1 MKSPKQSTKESMMEA
16 AAGLTGKTDLSKTEP
31 VQPVVSQTVT
41 PAAPIIPPAKAPA
54 ATIEE
59 IPVVKTPVVNAPL
72 IVKSPL
78 GEQVYG
84 GTPIEQIKLTNFE
97 DVKNFARDFAGV
109 ELKEVNDFVPLL
121 NQLKEAQTKAA
132 EADQYK
138 QLIEAQTSIL
148 NNLPPDVSLI
158 MNAAIQ
164 GEDYK
169 TVINKLQR
177 KTVMDYDKPF
187 ESQDPVK
194 VVNFYT
200 GKQHT
205 KESFDALDE
214 TVKDTLLDA
223 VKLKFENDRSE
234 LSNLE
239 VNTKKATEERQK
251 KFLASVESSIAK
263 MVLSNPNMGKT
274 EISRVKQI
282 MLGGIADVLFTK
294 DKTYTPEAA
303 QRIAMMEYGE
313 AAITAQSETIG
324 QLVAKMSNQA
334 VSDEQAKILLRSD
347 KPQQHSAP
355 VSGNAISAAVEQAT
369 GFLKKK

>member
-1 MKSPKQSTKESMMEA
+1 MRSPKQSTTESMMEA
-16 AAGLTGKTDLSKTEP
+16 AAGLTGKADLNKP
-31 VQPVVSQTVT
+31 VQPVVAPVEPVQPKVSQVVT
-41 PAAPIIPPAKAPA
+41 PPAAAEPAAPTTEKS
-54 ATIEE
+54 
-59 IPVVKTPVVNAPL
+59 PVVNAPVT
-72 IVKSPL
+72 VKSPL

-84 GTPIEQIKLTNFE
+84 GTPVKDIVLTSFE
-97 DVKNFARDFAGV
+97 DVKNFAKDYAGL
-109 ELKEVNDFVPLL
+109 ELKDVKDLVPVFH
-121 NQLKEAQTKAA
+121 QLKEAKEKAA

-169 TVINKLQR
+169 TVIQKLQR
-177 KTVMDYDKPF
+177 KSVMDYEKSF

-223 VKLKFENDRSE
+223 VKLKYDSDRNE

-251 KFLASVESSIAK
+251 KFLASVEFSIAK
-263 MVLSNPNMGKT
+263 MVSSNPGMGRA
-274 EISRVKQI
+274 EIDHVRQV
-282 MLGGIADVLFTK
+282 MLGGISDVLFTK
-294 DKTYTPEAA
+294 DRTYSPEAA
-303 QRIAMMEYGE
+303 EKLAMMEYGK

-324 QLVAKMSNQA
+324 QLVAKMSGQA
-334 VSDEQAKILLRSD
+334 VSDETARILQRSD
-347 KPQQHSAP
+347 KPQQHNAP
-355 VSGNAISAAVEQAT
+355 TGGNAISAAVEQAT
-369 GFLKKK
+369 SFLKKK

>member
-1 MKSPKQSTKESMMEA
+1 MKSPKQSSRESMVEA
-16 AAGLTGKTDLSKTEP
+16 AAGLTGKTDLSKPIQPQVTPVEP
-31 VQPVVSQTVT
+31 VQP
-41 PAAPIIPPAKAPA
+41 AAQPA
-54 ATIEE
+54 ATTEQT
-59 IPVVKTPVVNAPL
+59 PVTPVVNAP
-72 IVKSPL
+72 ITVKSPL

-84 GTPIEQIKLTNFE
+84 GTPIEQIKLTSFE
-97 DVKNFARDFAGV
+97 DVQNFARDFAGV

-158 MNAAIQ
+158 LNAAIQ

-200 GKQHT
+200 GKQHS
-205 KESFDALDE
+205 KESFEALDE
-214 TVKDTLLDA
+214 AVKDTLLDA
-223 VKLKFENDRSE
+223 VKLKFESDKSE

-239 VNTKKATEERQK
+239 VNTKKAKEERQK

-263 MVLSNPNMGKT
+263 MVLSNPTMGKT

-334 VSDEQAKILLRSD
+334 VSDEQAKILMRSD
-347 KPQQHSAP
+347 RPQQHSAP

-369 GFLKKK
+369 SFLKKK